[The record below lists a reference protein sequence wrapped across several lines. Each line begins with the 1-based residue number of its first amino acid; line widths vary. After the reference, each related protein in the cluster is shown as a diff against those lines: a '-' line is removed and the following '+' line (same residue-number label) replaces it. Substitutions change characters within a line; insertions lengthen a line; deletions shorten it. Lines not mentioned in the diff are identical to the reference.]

1 MLYKIEHVTQ
11 YSFSK
16 KVFLEPHTIRLR
28 PRSDSAQT
36 VQKFEIDVTPEP
48 KGRTNL
54 VDIGGDSMSLWF
66 EELTDSLTIISRSEV
81 ETHRSNPYDFLLSSD
96 RVHLLPMEYHGPDE
110 SVLEPYRMPSSGFG
124 DKFEGFVTKIL
135 LESKNSTLDFLSV
148 LTSYINQNFEH
159 EVREEG
165 LSHEP
170 GETLSQM
177 KGSCRDFVVLFAEVC
192 RSMGIASRFV
202 SGYTVGDP
210 ENSENY
216 LHAWAE
222 VYLPGGGWRGYDP
235 TLGLAVADRH
245 IALTSGATP
254 MQAAPVSGSFR
265 GTDAEAKMEYQ
276 ITITV

>member
-48 KGRTNL
+48 TGRTNL

-124 DKFEGFVTKIL
+124 DKFEGFVAKIL

-148 LTSYINQNFEH
+148 LTSYINRNFEH

-177 KGSCRDFVVLFAEVC
+177 KGSCRDCVVLFVELC

-202 SGYTVGDP
+202 SGYTVGDS
-210 ENSENY
+210 ENNENY

-235 TLGLAVADRH
+235 TLGLAVADR
-245 IALTSGATP
+245 P
-254 MQAAPVSGSFR
+254 MLL
-265 GTDAEAKMEYQ
+265 
-276 ITITV
+276 

>member
-16 KVFLEPHTIRLR
+16 EVFLEPHTIRLR

-36 VQKFEIDVTPEP
+36 VQKFEINVNPEP

-81 ETHRSNPYDFLLSSD
+81 ETHRSNPFDFLLSSD
-96 RVHLLPMEYHGPDE
+96 RVHLLPMEYRGPDE
-110 SVLEPYRMPSSGFG
+110 SVLEPYRMPSSDFG
-124 DKFEGFVTKIL
+124 DKFEGFVAKIL
-135 LESKNSTLDFLSV
+135 LESENSTLNFLSV
-148 LTSYINQNFEH
+148 LTSYINQNLEH

-177 KGSCRDFVVLFAEVC
+177 KGSCRDFVVLFVELC

-210 ENSENY
+210 ENNENY

-245 IALTSGATP
+245 VALTSGATP
-254 MQAAPVSGSFR
+254 MQAAPVTGSFR
-265 GTDAEAKMEYQ
+265 GTGAEARMEHQ